1 MPEAAKKRRA
11 ALLLLPPLAL
21 IVACLPL
28 GWGVDDLP
36 GFFRNYARTGLV
48 VVLFASYVAGSL
60 LGIEQNPF
68 RSGKTQGRRWP
79 IVAGAAMVPLVLAA
93 VSFCDRRN
101 IFVFPNLGLLRW
113 TGVVALAIGD
123 SIRLAALRELG
134 RQYSMFLTIQS
145 QHQLI
150 RTGPYRR
157 IRHPFYLGGLL
168 TIPGMMLALRSPLSI
183 IVFVIS
189 AGFVATRIGREEKML
204 IGQFPEEYA
213 HYQRSSW
220 RLLPYVF

>member
-1 MPEAAKKRRA
+1 MPEAVKKRRA
-11 ALLLLPPLAL
+11 AILLLPPLLL
-21 IVACLPL
+21 IVACLLL
-28 GWGVDDLP
+28 GWGVHDVP
-36 GFFRNYARTGLV
+36 GFFRNNARTGLI
-48 VVLFASYVAGSL
+48 VVLCASYLAGSL

-68 RSGKTQGRRWP
+68 RTGKTPGRRWP
-79 IVAGAAMVPLVLAA
+79 IVLGAATIPLVLAGI
-93 VSFCDRRN
+93 SFCDRQN
-101 IFVFPNLGLLRW
+101 ISVFPDEGAIRW

-123 SIRLAALRELG
+123 AIRLAALRELG

-150 RTGPYRR
+150 RTGPYRH

-189 AGFVATRIGREEKML
+189 AAFIATRIGREEKML
-204 IGQFPEEYA
+204 LDQFPEEYA
-213 HYQRSSW
+213 QYRRHSW